1 MMHSGPPLDMIAPD
15 LDLVSIDNY
24 YGIGESN
31 RSETDG
37 TVEVEW
43 VRQFAEREMYPR
55 MHPHQ

>member
-1 MMHSGPPLDMIAPD
+1 MIAPD

-43 VRQFAEREMYPR
+43 VRQFAESEMYPR